1 MKNLKSKS
9 ISKSRSQS
17 SKRQEL
23 EVNLPLVTII
33 SLVIVIAVYGL
44 LYPFKQS
51 YLGVLLYERGFT
63 QYLAMLFAAMVV
75 TITLLKVLIL
85 QSEYLALNKIWIAEH
100 IPLENPSSTEVAYL
114 QERLMSDGS
123 LVARRCGRILESYIK
138 GRDRT
143 TATECALDDSSFYQ
157 SASESSYSVPRILV
171 WAIPLLGFIGT
182 VVGISQAVNGF
193 SGFLAE
199 AGDVEKIKEGIGVVT
214 TGLAVAFDTTL
225 LALLLSVVV
234 MIPLVL
240 VERYESRLLLG
251 IDIFIND
258 KLLPRLSEKNQS
270 ISEQS
275 INTAIKNAIDEYF
288 PQPEKLIEPAHNYA
302 EQAASSLAQ
311 GFLAEISKVQDV
323 SSQVIEQIEEVRNL
337 SGKDRQKFLD
347 FLLQQQQSNQEV
359 VENIQDLVSEIK
371 NKNSQISENL
381 NTQSQKIVSQ
391 LEQAAKVLET
401 RVSSLEQSVNK
412 IGELR
417 EWQASLQESLTSL
430 EKTSQLAQVLEGVK
444 DNLGQLKPIL
454 NKLNKPR
461 TITFV
466 EQDNSSNKY

>member
-9 ISKSRSQS
+9 RSKSRSQS

-23 EVNLPLVTII
+23 EVNLPLVIII
-33 SLVIVIAVYGL
+33 SLGIVIAVYAL

-51 YLGVLLYERGFT
+51 YLGILLYERGFT

-75 TITLLKVLIL
+75 TITLLKLLIL
-85 QSEYLALNKIWIAEH
+85 QSEYLALSKIWIAEH
-100 IPLENPSSTEVAYL
+100 IPLENAYSTEVAYL
-114 QERLMSDGS
+114 QERLMSDAS
-123 LVARRCGRILESYIK
+123 LVAKRCGRILESYIK
-138 GRDRT
+138 SGDRA

-225 LALLLSVVV
+225 LALLLSVLV

-270 ISEQS
+270 ISEKS

-311 GFLAEISKVQDV
+311 GFLAEISKIQDV
-323 SSQVIEQIEEVRNL
+323 SSQVIEQIEEVRYL
-337 SGKDRQKFLD
+337 ADKDRQKFLD

-359 VENIQDLVSEIK
+359 VANIQDLVSEIK
-371 NKNSQISENL
+371 NKNSQISETL
-381 NTQSQKIVSQ
+381 NTQSQQIVSQ
-391 LEQAAKVLET
+391 LEQAATVLET
-401 RVSSLEQSVNK
+401 RVFSLEQSVNK
-412 IGELR
+412 ISDLK
-417 EWQASLQESLTSL
+417 EWQASLDGSLRSL
-430 EKTSQLAQVLEGVK
+430 EKTAQLAQVLEGVK

-461 TITFV
+461 TITLV

>member
-1 MKNLKSKS
+1 MKNFKSKS
-9 ISKSRSQS
+9 RAKSRSQS

-23 EVNLPLVTII
+23 EVNLSLVIII
-33 SLVIVIAVYGL
+33 SLVIVIVFYGL

-51 YLGVLLYERGFT
+51 YLGILLYERGFT

-75 TITLLKVLIL
+75 TITLLKLLIL
-85 QSEYLALNKIWIAEH
+85 QSEYLALGKIWIAEH
-100 IPLENPSSTEVAYL
+100 IPLENPNSTEVAYL

-123 LVARRCGRILESYIK
+123 LVARRCGRILESYLK
-138 GRDRT
+138 FGDRT

-225 LALLLSVVV
+225 LALLLSVLV

-270 ISEQS
+270 ISEKS

-302 EQAASSLAQ
+302 EQAANSLAQ

-323 SSQVIEQIEEVRNL
+323 SSQVIEQIEEVRYL
-337 SGKDRQKFLD
+337 ADKDRQKFLD
-347 FLLQQQQSNQEV
+347 FLLQQKQSNQEV
-359 VENIQDLVSEIK
+359 VANIQDLVSEIK
-371 NKNSQISENL
+371 NKNSQISDTL
-381 NTQSQKIVSQ
+381 NTHSQQIVSQ

-401 RVSSLEQSVNK
+401 RVFSLEQSVNK
-412 IGELR
+412 ISDLK
-417 EWQASLQESLTSL
+417 EWQASLDESLRSL
-430 EKTSQLAQVLEGVK
+430 EKTAQLAQVLEGVK

-461 TITFV
+461 TITLV
-466 EQDNSSNKY
+466 EQDNSSSKY